1 MGAQH
6 PFLLLWQMAT
16 VISRATFSD
25 ARGAHI
31 QRSRL
36 ERAAPALFILPAV
49 LVVLFISIFPL
60 LMSLFLS
67 LSRIRFAGGAVQFE
81 FVALNNYRKLLLGSE
96 QKVLFGVLDA
106 PSPIGWALLAAVAF
120 GLAWWIVKGMRSGG
134 LPIGRIL
141 ASALLGGLSWLVVA
155 TLFSEKGRPGTLV
168 VTMLYVF
175 VGITL
180 QYLIGLGLALLC
192 AQQLPGRTF
201 FRVVFL
207 LPMMIT
213 PVGVGYLFRMLAD
226 TNKGPLM
233 PLWVALGLQDFSWA
247 NNAWGARIAVMI
259 GDLWQW
265 TPFMF
270 IVLLAA
276 LEGQDVEPVEAAIVD
291 GANSWQIFRYV
302 TLPAILPVSATLI
315 LIRMIEA
322 FKIIDLPNI
331 LTNGGPGTATETL
344 TLYAYRIWRALDI
357 GGSAAIAYILLFLVT
372 FFAMV
377 YVRALR
383 ARLVST

>member
-1 MGAQH
+1 
-6 PFLLLWQMAT
+6 MAT
-16 VISRATFSD
+16 ITSTVSVPTTRMRISRSE
-25 ARGAHI
+25 
-31 QRSRL
+31 QL
-36 ERAAPALFILPAV
+36 APAAFILPAV

-60 LMSLFLS
+60 ILSLFLS
-67 LSRIRFAGGAVQFE
+67 LSRLRFQAGGLELQF
-81 FVALNNYRKLLLGSE
+81 VGLDNYRKLLLGNE
-96 QKVLFGVLDA
+96 QKVLFGVLDT
-106 PSPIGWALLAAVAF
+106 PSPIGWVILTLVVVLLVVMIYRALRQRVSVGALVGRLFAAAVLV
-120 GLAWWIVKGMRSGG
+120 GLTYLI
-134 LPIGRIL
+134 
-141 ASALLGGLSWLVVA
+141 VA
-155 TLFSEKGRPGTLV
+155 TLLAPEGRPGTLV
-168 VTMLYVF
+168 VTMLYDV
-175 VGITL
+175 VGVAC

-192 AQQLPGRTF
+192 AQPLPGRRF

-226 TNKGPLM
+226 TNKGPLE
-233 PLWVALGLQDFSWA
+233 PLWIALGMQDFAWS

-259 GDLWQW
+259 GDIWQW

-276 LEGQDVEPVEAAIVD
+276 IEAQEIEPVEAAIVD
-291 GANSWQIFRYV
+291 GASSFDIFRHI
-302 TLPAILPVSATLI
+302 TLPAILPVSTTLI

-372 FFAMV
+372 FIATL

-383 ARLVST
+383 SRLGTT